1 MMRTSNTVLAT
12 LLMIFTAALLSA
24 TDFGLELKNT
34 GGIEKIED
42 AEFYTDH
49 KVTLWATIPFNNANS
64 NSLAIEGSFYASKP
78 AGVDEFDYYVDV
90 DLFRLSLTAQ
100 QNEKGKITVD
110 AGRFPVA
117 DATGIL
123 LSQGLDGVEVRGIR
137 SFGNFSFL
145 AGYTGFLN
153 ARQEKNLMTTDDA
166 LDILT
171 DDIYALGAR
180 RAVAKVTLQFPEL
193 LGGAD
198 LIVEALGQYD
208 LREQFDSDA
217 YETVHTGYG
226 TLAINGPFTPS
237 VFYSLSGTF
246 QTGVLDSDDT
256 YSEHALLG
264 VARVEAFPVPVANIF
279 AEFVYT
285 TGEND
290 FFSHLLPITFQSA
303 GTLYGA
309 GYGNLMRAKTGVL
322 YIPMNVLN
330 IDFGA
335 SLFMYSKETD
345 EADGLYSATE
355 VNAGATFKATSDLRL
370 RFDGTLLFPKDDDM
384 QYQAEITVVFNL

>member
-49 KVTLWATIPFNNANS
+49 KATLWATIPFNNANS

-100 QNEKGKITVD
+100 QNEKGKIIVD

-145 AGYTGFLN
+145 AGYTGLLN
-153 ARQEKNLMTTDDA
+153 ARQEKNLMTTDDVM
-166 LDILT
+166 DILT
-171 DDIYALGAR
+171 DDIYALGAK
-180 RAVAKVTLQFPEL
+180 RAVAKVTFQFPEL

-208 LREQFDSDA
+208 LREQLDSDA
-217 YETVHTGYG
+217 
-226 TLAINGPFTPS
+226 
-237 VFYSLSGTF
+237 
-246 QTGVLDSDDT
+246 
-256 YSEHALLG
+256 
-264 VARVEAFPVPVANIF
+264 
-279 AEFVYT
+279 
-285 TGEND
+285 
-290 FFSHLLPITFQSA
+290 
-303 GTLYGA
+303 
-309 GYGNLMRAKTGVL
+309 
-322 YIPMNVLN
+322 
-330 IDFGA
+330 
-335 SLFMYSKETD
+335 
-345 EADGLYSATE
+345 
-355 VNAGATFKATSDLRL
+355 
-370 RFDGTLLFPKDDDM
+370 
-384 QYQAEITVVFNL
+384 